1 MSQILNVLCERFLA
15 WPPLSPGEYRERMPS
30 IALSNAAQPT

>member
-1 MSQILNVLCERFLA
+1 MSQILNVRCERFLA
-15 WPPLSPGEYRERMPS
+15 WPPLSSGIRERMPS

>member
-1 MSQILNVLCERFLA
+1 MSQILNVRCERFLA
-15 WPPLSPGEYRERMPS
+15 WPPLTSREYRERMPS